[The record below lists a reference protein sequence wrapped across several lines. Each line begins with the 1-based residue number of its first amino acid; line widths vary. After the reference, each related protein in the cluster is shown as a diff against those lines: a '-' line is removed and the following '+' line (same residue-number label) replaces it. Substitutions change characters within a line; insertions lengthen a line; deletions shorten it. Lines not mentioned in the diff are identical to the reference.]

1 MILFLKNGKVLT
13 FRDCADV
20 RVDGAQLCLLTDRN
34 VQIGVFWCADLIGW
48 CTNGTEFRWLKWI
61 PGGTEGPKE

>member
-20 RVDGAQLCLLTDRN
+20 EICGGQLVLLTDGG
-34 VQIGVFWCADLIGW
+34 VQIGMFWSADLIGW
-48 CTNGTEFRWLKWI
+48 CHNGTEFRWLKWI
-61 PGGTEGPKE
+61 EEGTEGPKE